1 MKNDSVNIRNLT
13 LDEFLDKNCL
23 TEEQFEKADFS
34 WEELQEI
41 GLAHY
46 YNIPALSETAGLIS
60 SILQQGE
67 DVHSVRWRIKDPE
80 HLMAKIIRKRNENE
94 ISEKYRSITK
104 DNYTDVITD
113 LIGIRV
119 LHLFKEDWET
129 IHNYLNS
136 KWEFQEPP
144 IVYIREG
151 DATDINIRD
160 SIEKT
165 HPAGYRSV
173 HYIISTRLLKN
184 SIYTEIQV
192 RTIFEE
198 AWSEI
203 DHRVRYPNF
212 KNNEILNYFL
222 LIFNRFSGS
231 ADEMGTF
238 VLSLKNELK
247 ESIERSIKI
256 SEIEKEKE
264 TYLAKINE
272 LVSNLEADQKITLE
286 TKNELKRAK
295 ARLDSFQKKEDDL
308 HRESLF
314 KELNIGGSISGIHDL
329 SSKSHGLF
337 GNLERKAPRNITSR
351 GLTDSLINNNEIFK
365 GMKITID
372 DLNSDS
378 DGRQKKP
385 PKKITSH
392 QAKN

>member
-1 MKNDSVNIRNLT
+1 MKNDTVNIRALT
-13 LDEFLDKNCL
+13 LKKFLDNNCL
-23 TEEQFEKADFS
+23 TAEQFEKADFS
-34 WEELQEI
+34 WEELLEI
-41 GLAHY
+41 GSAHY
-46 YNIPALSETAGLIS
+46 DNIPALSETAGLIS

-80 HLMAKIIRKRNENE
+80 HLMAKIIRKRNEDE

-129 IHNYLNS
+129 IHNYLDS
-136 KWEFQEPP
+136 KWEFQESP

-151 DATDINIRD
+151 DAPDINIEG
-160 SIEKT
+160 SVEKT

-184 SIYTEIQV
+184 RIYTEIQV

-222 LIFNRFSGS
+222 LIFNRFAGS

-247 ESIERSIKI
+247 ESIERGIKI

-264 TYLAKINE
+264 TYLAKIDE
-272 LVSNLEADQKITLE
+272 LVSNLEADQKITVQ
-286 TKNELKRAK
+286 TKNELKQVKAK
-295 ARLDSFQKKEDDL
+295 LDNVQKKEDAL
-308 HRESLF
+308 YRKSLLQR
-314 KELNIGGSISGIHDL
+314 LNIDGSLGSIQDL
-329 SSKSHGLF
+329 SSKSNGLF
-337 GNLERKAPRNITSR
+337 GNLESKTSRNKTSR
-351 GLTDSLINNNEIFK
+351 GLIDSLTNSNEVLRK
-365 GMKITID
+365 MKISIE
-372 DLNSDS
+372 DLNL
-378 DGRQKKP
+378 DGGGMPRKP
-385 PKKITSH
+385 PKK
-392 QAKN
+392 

>member
-1 MKNDSVNIRNLT
+1 MKNNSVNISTLT
-13 LDEFLDKNCL
+13 LNEFLDNNCL
-23 TEEQFEKADFS
+23 TAEQFKKADFS

-46 YNIPALSETAGLIS
+46 DNIPALSETAGLIS

-80 HLMAKIIRKRNENE
+80 HLMAKIIRKRNEDE

-136 KWEFQEPP
+136 KWEFQESP

-151 DATDINIRD
+151 DAPDINIEG
-160 SIEKT
+160 SVEKT

-222 LIFNRFSGS
+222 LIFNRFAGS

-264 TYLAKINE
+264 TYLAKIDE
-272 LVSNLEADQKITLE
+272 LVSNLETDQKITLK
-286 TKNELKRAK
+286 TKNELKQVKAK
-295 ARLDSFQKKEDDL
+295 LDSFQKKEDDL
-308 HRESLF
+308 YRESLF
-314 KELNIGGSISGIHDL
+314 QRLNIGSSVDGIQNL
-329 SSKSHGLF
+329 SSKSHVLF
-337 GNLERKAPRNITSR
+337 GNLESKTSRNIISR
-351 GLTDSLINNNEIFK
+351 GLIDSLINNNEALRE
-365 GMKITID
+365 MKITID
-372 DLNSDS
+372 DLNLDS
-378 DGRQKKP
+378 NGRQKKP
-385 PKKITSH
+385 PKK
-392 QAKN
+392 

>member
-1 MKNDSVNIRNLT
+1 MKNDSVNIITLT

-23 TEEQFEKADFS
+23 TAEQFEKANFS

-80 HLMAKIIRKRNENE
+80 HLMAKIIRKRNEE
-94 ISEKYRSITK
+94 DTSEKYHSITK

-119 LHLFKEDWET
+119 LHLFKEDWKT
-129 IHNYLNS
+129 IHNYLDS

-151 DATDINIRD
+151 DSPDMNIEN
-160 SIEKT
+160 STQKT

-247 ESIERSIKI
+247 ESIERSVKI

-264 TYLAKINE
+264 TYLEKIDE
-272 LVSNLEADQKITLE
+272 LVSNLEDGQKITLK
-286 TKNELKRAK
+286 TKNELKQVKAK
-295 ARLDSFQKKEDDL
+295 LDSFQKKEDDL
-308 HRESLF
+308 YKESLL
-314 KELNIGGSISGIHDL
+314 KKLNICSSVSDIHDL
-329 SSKSHGLF
+329 SSKPHGFF
-337 GNLERKAPRNITSR
+337 GNLEIKTSRNTTTR
-351 GLTDSLINNNEIFK
+351 GLTDSLTSNNEIFR
-365 GMKITID
+365 GMGFTIEG
-372 DLNSDS
+372 LNSDS
-378 DGRQKKP
+378 NERQKKP
-385 PKKITSH
+385 SKK
-392 QAKN
+392 

>member
-1 MKNDSVNIRNLT
+1 
-13 LDEFLDKNCL
+13 
-23 TEEQFEKADFS
+23 
-34 WEELQEI
+34 
-41 GLAHY
+41 
-46 YNIPALSETAGLIS
+46 
-60 SILQQGE
+60 
-67 DVHSVRWRIKDPE
+67 
-80 HLMAKIIRKRNENE
+80 MAKIIRKRNEDE

-136 KWEFQEPP
+136 KWEFQESP

-151 DATDINIRD
+151 DAPDINIEG
-160 SIEKT
+160 SVEKT

-222 LIFNRFSGS
+222 LIFNRFAGS

-264 TYLAKINE
+264 TYLAKIDE
-272 LVSNLEADQKITLE
+272 LVSNLEADQKITLK
-286 TKNELKRAK
+286 TKNELKQVKAK
-295 ARLDSFQKKEDDL
+295 LDSFQKKEDDL
-308 HRESLF
+308 YRESLF
-314 KELNIGGSISGIHDL
+314 QRLNIGSSVDGIQNL
-329 SSKSHGLF
+329 SSKSHVLF
-337 GNLERKAPRNITSR
+337 GNLESKTSRNIISR
-351 GLTDSLINNNEIFK
+351 GLIDSLINNNEALRE
-365 GMKITID
+365 MKITID
-372 DLNSDS
+372 DLNLDS
-378 DGRQKKP
+378 NGRQKKP
-385 PKKITSH
+385 PKK
-392 QAKN
+392 

>member
-1 MKNDSVNIRNLT
+1 MKNDSVNINDLT
-13 LDEFLDKNCL
+13 LEEFLDNNSL
-23 TEEQFEKADFS
+23 TLEQFEKADFP
-34 WEELQEI
+34 WEKLQEI
-41 GLAHY
+41 GQAHY
-46 YNIPALSETAGLIS
+46 DNIPALSETAGLIS

-80 HLMAKIIRKRNENE
+80 HLMGKIIRKRSDVD

-136 KWEFQEPP
+136 KWEFQESP

-151 DATDINIRD
+151 DAPDINIEG
-160 SIEKT
+160 SVEKT

-184 SIYTEIQV
+184 NIYTEIQV

-222 LIFNRFSGS
+222 LIFNRFAGS

-247 ESIERSIKI
+247 ESIERGKKI

-264 TYLAKINE
+264 TYLAKIDE
-272 LVSNLEADQKITLE
+272 LVSNLEADQKITSK
-286 TKNELKRAK
+286 TKNELKQVKAK
-295 ARLDSFQKKEDDL
+295 LDAFQKKENDL
-308 HRESLF
+308 YRKSMF
-314 KELNIGGSISGIHDL
+314 AKLNTGSSVGGIQDL
-329 SSKSHGLF
+329 SSKPRALF
-337 GNLERKAPRNITSR
+337 GNLESKNSRNITSR
-351 GLTDSLINNNEIFK
+351 GLIESLTNNNETLRQMKVMFDELDLDSN
-365 GMKITID
+365 GMP
-372 DLNSDS
+372 
-378 DGRQKKP
+378 KKP
-385 PKKITSH
+385 PKK
-392 QAKN
+392 